1 MAHFIH
7 IQFAEDG
14 RGTIKLAV
22 MMPTEL
28 EVDNRQLSR
37 AVGAG
42 DRVWVG
48 GHDPCSDFGR
58 SVYLISR
65 GGADYAHTTL
75 LTPPPWIFKPT

>member
-28 EVDNRQLSR
+28 EVDNRQLTRLSEPGT
-37 AVGAG
+37 VGEG
-42 DRVWVG
+42 PCPLLSLPYIKG
-48 GHDPCSDFGR
+48 GRLC
-58 SVYLISR
+58 
-65 GGADYAHTTL
+65 
-75 LTPPPWIFKPT
+75 PPHY